1 MTHQLT
7 RVALYARVS
16 TSDKDQNP
24 ENQLLLLRR
33 ETERAG
39 DTIIKEYVDE
49 ESGGKATRR
58 QFQQLLAD
66 AKKRRFDLV
75 RVTALDRFSS
85 EGIEAVFGHLATL
98 DQCNVSF
105 WSYHEPLLNT
115 TGPMRDL
122 YRAIIA
128 WAAAYRNQRH
138 SENVRLG
145 QARKK
150 AQVEAAGEQYQH
162 GRRPTDESVVAEVR
176 RLKGEGLSLRK
187 IADATGVSVGTVHK
201 YLASEA

>member
-1 MTHQLT
+1 MKSLYGDTSKSNGSGQIIFIFESM

-16 TSDKDQNP
+16 TSDKDQNS

-33 ETERAG
+33 EAERAG
-39 DTIIKEYVDE
+39 DTIIKEYADE

-66 AKKRRFDLV
+66 ARKRRFDLV
-75 RVTALDRFSS
+75 RVTALDLSS

-145 QARKK
+145 
-150 AQVEAAGEQYQH
+150 
-162 GRRPTDESVVAEVR
+162 
-176 RLKGEGLSLRK
+176 
-187 IADATGVSVGTVHK
+187 
-201 YLASEA
+201 